1 MAPLTPLTPLPV
13 PAGVVFDAYGTLFDV
28 HSVVSRLKSTLGD
41 RADEVSNRW
50 RAKQLEYTWLRSL
63 MGEFVVFETVTADAL
78 DMAFEEFG
86 IKDPALKQELL
97 AAYDHLDPFPEVA
110 SVLTAIKASG
120 CPAAVLSNGSSE
132 RLAAA
137 VRRSKIEKTL
147 ELLLSAE
154 SVRVYKPHRKVYDLA
169 CKAFRVDAGRL
180 LFVSANA
187 WDIAGASCFGLKT
200 VWVNRFGARPE
211 RLPGGADAEI
221 TDLNGLLS
229 LVDFSQVNR

>member
-1 MAPLTPLTPLPV
+1 V
-13 PAGVVFDAYGTLFDV
+13 G
-28 HSVVSRLKSTLGD
+28 
-41 RADEVSNRW
+41 
-50 RAKQLEYTWLRSL
+50 
-63 MGEFVVFETVTADAL
+63 
-78 DMAFEEFG
+78 
-86 IKDPALKQELL
+86 
-97 AAYDHLDPFPEVA
+97 
-110 SVLTAIKASG
+110 
-120 CPAAVLSNGSSE
+120 
-132 RLAAA
+132 
-137 VRRSKIEKTL
+137 
-147 ELLLSAE
+147 
-154 SVRVYKPHRKVYDLA
+154 VYKPHPKVYDLA

>member
-1 MAPLTPLTPLPV
+1 MAPLTPLPL

-28 HSVVSRLKSTLGD
+28 HSAVNRLKSSLGD
-41 RADEVSNRW
+41 RADEMSDLW

-63 MGEFVVFETVTADAL
+63 MGAFAVFETVTADAL

-97 AAYDHLDPFPEVA
+97 AAYAHLDLYPEA
-110 SVLTAIKASG
+110 AAVLKTIKASG
-120 CPAAVLSNGSSE
+120 CPTAILSNGSSDG
-132 RLAAA
+132 LAAA
-137 VRRSKIEKTL
+137 VRRAKIEDTL
-147 ELLLSAE
+147 SALLSAE
-154 SVRVYKPHRKVYDLA
+154 LVGVYKPHPKVYGLA
-169 CKAFRVDAGRL
+169 CKTFQVDAGRL

-187 WDIAGASCFGLKT
+187 WDIAGASRFGLKT
-200 VWVNRFGARPE
+200 VWVNRFRSRPE

-221 TDLNGLLS
+221 TDLKGLLP